1 MVRIAS
7 ALVAVVASSLSLV
20 AAQSYQDF
28 ELDSTVI
35 PTFADTVTGL
45 FLSQGD
51 VAAGKAACDSL
62 DSCLGVI
69 CDSSADNCVPFA
81 YSSGGVTDPG
91 SAGYDSIHFKYNA
104 ESGPACRTTLDDVFT
119 TAQGNCQCGSELTRQ
134 NTAFGCILG
143 VTPSQLVQRRRI
155 AANRIMPG
163 HAARAV
169 YERRRTHGE
178 SGNKFI

>member
-28 ELDSTVI
+28 ELDPTVEAF
-35 PTFADTVTGL
+35 FAGPVRAVDI
-45 FLSQGD
+45 SQGG
-51 VAAGKAACDSL
+51 VAAGKESCNNIDT
-62 DSCLGVI
+62 CLGVI
-69 CDSSADNCVPFA
+69 CNPSDDLCVPFG
-81 YSSGGVTDPG
+81 YSENGVTATGDT
-91 SAGYDSIHFKYNA
+91 GYESIHFKYNA

-134 NTAFGCILG
+134 NTAFGCILE

-169 YERRRTHGE
+169 FERRRTHE
-178 SGNKFI
+178 QSGNAFI